1 MSCPRRPPA
10 SGATF
15 LGTNHRD
22 PNWLRAERRG
32 CSSARALLIVLAPLT
47 EGGAFL
53 RNRNPLQSQNSRDL
67 LLVLVR
73 FILIFLPGCTCPTSA
88 GLSFSAQGEPNPG
101 VPNCPPAEDGRP
113 SARNVSECPSA
124 PPLLRR
130 GLCHH
135 SGLNFLNPPRGCRPV
150 GSPQ

>member
-47 EGGAFL
+47 EGGAFSL
-53 RNRNPLQSQNSRDL
+53 KSFSISKQPP
-67 LLVLVR
+67 LVLVHT
-73 FILIFLPGCTCPTSA
+73 ILILLPGCTCPASA
-88 GLSFSAQGEPNPG
+88 GLSSSAEPKSRRPG
-101 VPNCPPAEDGRP
+101 LPWCGRKTFRAKCLSVPLSPASWRGR
-113 SARNVSECPSA
+113 
-124 PPLLRR
+124 
-130 GLCHH
+130 GFGHH
-135 SGLNFLNPPRGCRPV
+135 SGLNF
-150 GSPQ
+150 